1 MSDNRIIK
9 EEKNEGE
16 LLLPQ
21 EKRDYPRI
29 AVNIKVLY
37 RVLEND
43 EADIALVKHFDPEKV
58 FKSCST
64 SEVVNLSTSGLLMYT
79 AENIATKSFV
89 AVNMYIPLPGLSCA
103 CRAIAEVIRCSAENG
118 KFLIALKFLKVIHH
132 DLNKFKY
139 CTLNDLL
146 EIKGGEDIK
155 LG

>member
-1 MSDNRIIK
+1 MIDKNMK

-29 AVNIKVLY
+29 SINVKVMY

-43 EADIALVKHFDPEKV
+43 EADNALIKHFDPEKV
-58 FKSCST
+58 FQACS
-64 SEVVNLSTSGLLMYT
+64 SSQVINVSTSGLLMYT
-79 AENIATKSFV
+79 PEPIPVKSFV
-89 AVNMYIPLPGLSCA
+89 AVNMFIPLPGLACA
-103 CRAIAEVIRCSAENG
+103 CRAVAEVIRSDKQNG
-118 KFLIALKFLKVIHH
+118 KNLIALKFLKVIHH
-132 DLNKFKY
+132 NLNKYKY